1 MTIYQYGEQAAE
13 NVLIQLVGEHDLP
26 TVEDE
31 VREIQKM
38 TERPFSLI
46 AAKVDTWNQ
55 ELTPWKAPAV
65 YGTEEF
71 GDGAAQTLE
80 EIKKLCVDKSK
91 TYYIGGYS
99 LAGLF
104 SLWAAYQTDLFAGVA
119 ATSPSVWFPGFIP
132 YMKEHEIRAEKVYL
146 SLGGEGRKDQKSC
159 YGAGGSLYPDRLCTS
174 AGERAF
180 LYAGMESGRT
190 FQRSCFTN
198 GKGVCMADEIN
209 MVMGLWK

>member
-46 AAKVDTWNQ
+46 AAKVDAWNQ

-71 GDGAAQTLE
+71 GDGATQTLE
-80 EIKKLCVDKSK
+80 EIKKLCADKSK

-104 SLWAAYQTDLFAGVA
+104 SLWAAYQTNLFAGVA
-119 ATSPSVWFPGFIP
+119 AASPSVWFPGFIP

-146 SLGGEGRKDQKSC
+146 SLGEKEEKTKNPVMAQV
-159 YGAGGSLYPDRLCTS
+159 GACIRAGYAHLQASGHLCTLEWNPGGHFKDS
-174 AGERAF
+174 VLRMAKAF
-180 LYAGMESGRT
+180 AWLMNE
-190 FQRSCFTN
+190 
-198 GKGVCMADEIN
+198 
-209 MVMGLWK
+209 

>member
-1 MTIYQYGEQAAE
+1 MTIYQYGTQAAE

-71 GDGAAQTLE
+71 GDGAAQTLD
-80 EIKKLCVDKSK
+80 EIRKLCVDQSK

-104 SLWAAYQTDLFAGVA
+104 SLWTAYQTDLFAGVA
-119 ATSPSVWFPGFIP
+119 AASPSVWFPGFIP
-132 YMKEHEIRAEKVYL
+132 YMKEHEIKAKKVYL
-146 SLGGEGRKDQKSC
+146 SLGEKEEKTKNPVMAQVGACIREC
-159 YGAGGSLYPDRLCTS
+159 YAHLQESGHLCTLEWNPGGHFKDPVLRT
-174 AGERAF
+174 AKAF
-180 LYAGMESGRT
+180 AWLMNE
-190 FQRSCFTN
+190 
-198 GKGVCMADEIN
+198 
-209 MVMGLWK
+209 

>member
-104 SLWAAYQTDLFAGVA
+104 SLWAAYQTNLFAGVA
-119 ATSPSVWFPGFIP
+119 AASPSVWFPGFIP
-132 YMKEHEIRAEKVYL
+132 YMRRKKRPKIRLWRRWEPVSGQAMHICRRVGICVRWNGIRADIL
-146 SLGGEGRKDQKSC
+146 RI
-159 YGAGGSLYPDRLCTS
+159 LYY
-174 AGERAF
+174 EW
-180 LYAGMESGRT
+180 
-190 FQRSCFTN
+190 QRHLH
-198 GKGVCMADEIN
+198 G
-209 MVMGLWK
+209 

>member
-46 AAKVDTWNQ
+46 AAKVDAWNQ

-65 YGTEEF
+65 YGIEEF
-71 GDGAAQTLE
+71 GDGAAQTLD
-80 EIKKLCVDKSK
+80 EIRKLCVDQSK
-91 TYYIGGYS
+91 MYYIGGYS

-119 ATSPSVWFPGFIP
+119 AASPSVWFPGFIP
-132 YMKEHEIRAEKVYL
+132 YMKEHEIKAEKVYL
-146 SLGGEGRKDQKSC
+146 SLGEKEEKTKNPVMAQVGACIREC
-159 YGAGGSLYPDRLCTS
+159 YAHL
-174 AGERAF
+174 
-180 LYAGMESGRT
+180 
-190 FQRSCFTN
+190 Q
-198 GKGVCMADEIN
+198 
-209 MVMGLWK
+209 

>member
-1 MTIYQYGEQAAE
+1 MTIYQYGTQAAE

-38 TERPFSLI
+38 TERPFLLI
-46 AAKVDTWNQ
+46 AEKVDAWNQ

-65 YGTEEF
+65 YGTDEF

-80 EIKKLCVDKSK
+80 EIKKLCVDQSK

-119 ATSPSVWFPGFIP
+119 AASPSVWFSMQWAREPFSP
-132 YMKEHEIRAEKVYL
+132 
-146 SLGGEGRKDQKSC
+146 
-159 YGAGGSLYPDRLCTS
+159 
-174 AGERAF
+174 
-180 LYAGMESGRT
+180 
-190 FQRSCFTN
+190 RSQHWAR
-198 GKGVCMADEIN
+198 VWR
-209 MVMGLWK
+209 VSRS